1 MPKNRKRLTQ
11 SGAKSEGVRT
21 KFKLGT
27 RKSGKGA
34 KQLSDTELLEIKQRV
49 RKRDRNMLERILTSR
64 GLV

>member
-1 MPKNRKRLTQ
+1 MPKNRKRVSQ
-11 SGAKSEGVRT
+11 PGAKSIPILT